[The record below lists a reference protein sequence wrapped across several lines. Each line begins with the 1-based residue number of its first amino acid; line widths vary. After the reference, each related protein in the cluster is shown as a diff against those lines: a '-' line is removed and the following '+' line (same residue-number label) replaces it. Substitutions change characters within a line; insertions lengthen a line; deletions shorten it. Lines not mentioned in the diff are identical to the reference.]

1 MTYNPKKLA
10 KGIIDQLYLQS
21 IVDKVEANYE
31 VHVEGEERDT
41 SPLEM
46 LVQPEEAIF
55 ADEYKPANL
64 EEQWTYQEPVK
75 IEQPTAVYEK
85 FEEEE
90 TSSGTM
96 SDSEAAQMV
105 ERKQA
110 AYMFMGAVDTMPLED
125 KERFHAYQLFNK
137 TALMFH
143 HANSPFRTD
152 NVDYS
157 K

>member
-1 MTYNPKKLA
+1 MAYDPKKLA

-21 IVDKVEANYE
+21 IVDKVEANYQDQAVE
-31 VHVEGEERDT
+31 EGEI

-46 LVQPEEAIF
+46 LVEPAEEIF
-55 ADEYKPANL
+55 SEEYKPADL
-64 EEQWTYQEPVK
+64 EKQWAYAEPVK
-75 IEQPTAVYEK
+75 VETPVAYDEV
-85 FEEEE
+85 EEAESQLGVLSE
-90 TSSGTM
+90 T
-96 SDSEAAQMV
+96 EAAEMV

-110 AYMFMGAVDTMPLED
+110 SYMFPGAISVLSLDD
-125 KERFHAYQLFNK
+125 KERFHAYQMFNK